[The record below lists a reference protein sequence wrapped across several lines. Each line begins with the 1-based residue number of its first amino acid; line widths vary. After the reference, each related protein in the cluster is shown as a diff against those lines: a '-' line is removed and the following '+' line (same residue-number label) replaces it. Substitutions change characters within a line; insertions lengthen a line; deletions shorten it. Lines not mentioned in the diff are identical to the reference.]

1 MAKDTFTISRQE
13 LRRILTIYKVDE
25 SGMVKLFSDMEK
37 AHRHINAIAFAGMLE
52 KINLKRDAIV
62 NVLRR
67 LGMDDVTINSTIDG
81 MDEQKL
87 LAESGRIFEATINFS

>member
-25 SGMVKLFSDMEK
+25 SSMAKLFSDMEK

-52 KINLKRDAIV
+52 KINLKRDAII
-62 NVLRR
+62 NIFRR
-67 LGMDDVTINSTIDG
+67 LGMDDVTINDAINS
-81 MDEQKL
+81 MEEQRL
-87 LAESGRIFEATINFS
+87 LAESGRIFDATISLS

>member
-25 SGMVKLFSDMEK
+25 SSMAKLFSDMEK

-67 LGMDDVTINSTIDG
+67 LGMDDVTINSTIDS

>member
-1 MAKDTFTISRQE
+1 MAKDTFSISRQE

-25 SGMVKLFSDMEK
+25 SSMAKLFSDMEK

-67 LGMDDVTINSTIDG
+67 LGMDDVTINNTIEG

>member
-25 SGMVKLFSDMEK
+25 SSMAKLFSDMEK

-67 LGMDDVTINSTIDG
+67 IGMDDVAINDTIIG
-81 MDEQKL
+81 MEEQKL
-87 LAESGRIFEATINFS
+87 LAESGKVFEATISFS

>member
-25 SGMVKLFSDMEK
+25 SSMAKLFSDMEK

-67 LGMDDVTINSTIDG
+67 LGMDDVTINSTIDS

-87 LAESGRIFEATINFS
+87 LAESGRIFEATITFS

>member
-13 LRRILTIYKVDE
+13 LRRILIIYKVDE
-25 SGMVKLFSDMEK
+25 SNMAKLFSDMEK

-52 KINLKRDAIV
+52 KINLKKDAIA

-67 LGMDDVTINSTIDG
+67 LGMDDVMINDTIDG

-87 LAESGRIFEATINFS
+87 IAESGRIFEATINFS

>member
-1 MAKDTFTISRQE
+1 
-13 LRRILTIYKVDE
+13 
-25 SGMVKLFSDMEK
+25 
-37 AHRHINAIAFAGMLE
+37 MLE

-67 LGMDDVTINSTIDG
+67 LGMDDVTINSTIDS

-87 LAESGRIFEATINFS
+87 LAESGRIFEATINFG

>member
-25 SGMVKLFSDMEK
+25 SSMAKLFSDMEK
-37 AHRHINAIAFAGMLE
+37 AHRHVNAIAFAGMLE

-67 LGMDDVTINSTIDG
+67 LGMDDVTINSTIDS

>member
-25 SGMVKLFSDMEK
+25 SSMAKLFSDMEK
-37 AHRHINAIAFAGMLE
+37 AHRHVNAIAFAGMLE

-67 LGMDDVTINSTIDG
+67 LGMDDVTINSTIDS

-87 LAESGRIFEATINFS
+87 LAESGRIFEATINFG

>member
-25 SGMVKLFSDMEK
+25 GSMAKLFSDMEK

-67 LGMDDVTINSTIDG
+67 LGMDDVLINNTING

-87 LAESGRIFEATINFS
+87 LAESGKIFEATISFS

>member
-25 SGMVKLFSDMEK
+25 SSMVKLFSDMEK

-67 LGMDDVTINSTIDG
+67 LGMDDVTINSTIDS